1 MIVATNH
8 GAEAGLI
15 PEDPDLGPDPGVEDL
30 DQDLA
35 ARDQDPNQMVIVVSQ
50 DLHLRASLAVDPE
63 QELQRLP
70 KLRRSC

>member
-15 PEDPDLGPDPGVEDL
+15 PEDPDLDPDLEVEDL

-50 DLHLRASLAVDPE
+50 DLHLRASLAVDHEP
-63 QELQRLP
+63 RIY
-70 KLRRSC
+70 

>member
-15 PEDPDLGPDPGVEDL
+15 PEDPDPGPDLGVEDL

-63 QELQRLP
+63 QDLLRLP
-70 KLRRSC
+70 KLRRSY

>member
-35 ARDQDPNQMVIVVSQ
+35 ARDQDPNQMIVVSP

-63 QELQRLP
+63 QDLLRLP
-70 KLRRSC
+70 KLRRSY